1 MAETELW
8 RPTLTS
14 GAPRVRSPSLLR
26 LANIPLCG
34 WATVW
39 TVCTLWPLKI
49 AAVDVHTWA
58 AGKTWVRFAYHD
70 RRFSHSHQRG
80 RRRIRSSSRLRAP
93 VTSLPQ
99 VHGGPGCPTSSPALT
114 SRSGS
119 VRFDDSRPHG
129 CGAASRWGLGLHSLR
144 DGDVGASSTCFL
156 AACASPLEK
165 WLFWPFARFLIGP
178 VFSLLLGCK
187 KSLFWMR
194 SPRQIYD
201 FKCFLPFY
209 GLSFHVADSVLRCAI
224 VLIFVK
230 KSICFCCC
238 CSRLWRQTQGSVA
251 KSGVAKMCSR
261 VLL

>member
-1 MAETELW
+1 MDRLHPVASENHCRGRSHAGCGAGLGSLCLPRPSVFSLPPAELLGHVVT
-8 RPTLTS
+8 
-14 GAPRVRSPSLLR
+14 VSPSQ
-26 LANIPLCG
+26 APG
-34 WATVW
+34 A
-39 TVCTLWPLKI
+39 
-49 AAVDVHTWA
+49 
-58 AGKTWVRFAYHD
+58 
-70 RRFSHSHQRG
+70 
-80 RRRIRSSSRLRAP
+80 AP

-119 VRFDDSRPHG
+119 VRFDYSRPHG
-129 CGAASRWGLGLHSLR
+129 CGAASRWGLDLRSLR

-156 AACASPLEK
+156 AIGASSLEK
-165 WLFWPFARFLIGP
+165 WLFWSFARFLIGP

-209 GLSFHVADSVLRCAI
+209 GLSFHVPDSVLRCAI

-230 KSICFCCC
+230 KRICFCCC
-238 CSRLWRQTQGSVA
+238 CSCLWCQTQGSVA

-261 VLL
+261 VLLYETCSLGS